1 MEQKWMK
8 QRSLVVY
15 EPRIVAGEWM
25 VMLAKYGYADCQ
37 VPTLRDL
44 QGLYDQLVESAD
56 ACRLDWH
63 ATSKKAER

>member
-1 MEQKWMK
+1 MEQKWTK

-15 EPRIVAGEWM
+15 EPRIVAGEL
-25 VMLAKYGYADCQ
+25 VDGDACQ